1 MKLDTEVQKNQY
13 IPKIRILIEKYIE
26 NISNIL
32 SMEEKLFVL
41 LLCKYSWIL

>member
-26 NISNIL
+26 NIFIIL